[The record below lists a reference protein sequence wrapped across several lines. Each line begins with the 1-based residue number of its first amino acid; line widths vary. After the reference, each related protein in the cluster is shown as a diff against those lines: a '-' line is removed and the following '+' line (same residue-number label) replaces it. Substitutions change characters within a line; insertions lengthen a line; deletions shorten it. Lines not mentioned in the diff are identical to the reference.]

1 MTYEITFEMVD
12 WLPFLILSLDGKEI
26 NRHIC
31 LTVEQA
37 KFVESYY
44 YLIEEQ
50 AKLARHPFWDA
61 QELAAAVLYLSNKYN
76 EWLLQSS

>member
-1 MTYEITFEMVD
+1 MSYEITFEMVE

-26 NRHIC
+26 NRHVC
-31 LTVEQA
+31 LSVEQA

-50 AKLARHPFWDA
+50 AKLAKHPFWDA
-61 QELAAAVLYLSNKYN
+61 DQLAAAVLYLRTKY